1 MEAWAQ
7 GAATYDRGSGDE
19 YKARLSDG
27 RRILLNGRY
36 VEDVSQHAG
45 FSGAVEAV
53 SAYYAFQD
61 DDPEVN
67 CAVLDCGA
75 SVPVSLRPPASQADL
90 AANRASYKAV
100 ADVSHGMLGRTPDF
114 MNAVVMAIGMHSEIL
129 GHDGD
134 VSYARNA
141 SRYYRECCL
150 ANRFVA
156 HASINPQVDRTV
168 QLGKSDYQFV
178 GVHAVGEDADGMV
191 VRGAKMIA
199 TLAPIAD
206 EILVFNMPGLIPGDE
221 RFAVA
226 FAVPVATPGLTL
238 VCRKSLGHPGYSRFD
253 HPLANRFDEIDA
265 YVLLEDV
272 KVPWDRVFVYRDV
285 ARSNAFYDSTF
296 ARQHGG
302 HQGVVRGL
310 AKAELAIGTALRLA
324 EAFEMTGQ
332 PSVQESLG
340 ELASDMEVLRSLIHL
355 SEAAAVTSPAGV
367 MTPSVTAIQSFRL
380 VFPKIYQKT
389 LEMIRSLVP
398 GSMLSVPSD
407 ADFDGDL
414 GNSLRDALG
423 TKVTGARERSQL
435 LNLAWDLVGDAF
447 GQRQL
452 TYEFYHAGAPG
463 IIAKGQFRNYCWDG
477 ERGAVSRA
485 LEW

>member
-1 MEAWAQ
+1 MQ
-7 GAATYDRGSGDE
+7 GAAAPIRRVSDE
-19 YKARLSDG
+19 YSERLNDG
-27 RRILLNGRY
+27 RRVLLNGRY
-36 VEDVSQHAG
+36 IEDVAQHVA
-45 FSGAVEAV
+45 FSGAVESVA
-53 SAYYAFQD
+53 AYYALQK

-67 CAVLDCGA
+67 CAVLDCGT
-75 SVPVSLRPPASQADL
+75 SVPISLRPPASQADL

-114 MNAVVMAIGMHSEIL
+114 MNAVIMAIGMHSEIL
-129 GHDGD
+129 GDAGPI
-134 VSYARNA
+134 SYAENA
-141 SRYYRECCL
+141 RRYHRDCCRT
-150 ANRFVA
+150 NRFVA

-168 QLGKSDYQFV
+168 QLGKSDCQFV
-178 GVHAVGEDADGMV
+178 GVHAVDENKDGIV

-206 EILVFNMPGLIPGDE
+206 ELLIFNMPGLVPGDE

-226 FAVPVATPGLTL
+226 FAIPVSTPGVTL
-238 VCRKSLGHPGYSRFD
+238 VCRKSIHHAGYSQFD
-253 HPLANRFDEIDA
+253 HPLANRFDEIDS
-265 YVLLEDV
+265 YVLFEDV

-285 ARSNAFYDSTF
+285 GRSNAFYDATF

-302 HQGVVRGL
+302 HQGNVRGL
-310 AKAELAIGTALRLA
+310 AKGELAVGTALQLA

-332 PSVQESLG
+332 PAIQESLG
-340 ELASDMEVLRSLIHL
+340 RLASDMEVLRSLIHL

-367 MTPSVTAIQSFRL
+367 VTPSVTAIQSFRL
-380 VFPKIYQKT
+380 TFPNIYRNA
-389 LEMIRSLVP
+389 LEVIRSLVP

-407 ADFDGDL
+407 ADFSGDL
-414 GNSLRDALG
+414 GATLMAALG
-423 TKVTGARERSQL
+423 TKVSGARKRSQL

-463 IIAKGQFRNYCWDG
+463 IIAKGQFRNYGWDR
-477 ERGAVSRA
+477 ERGAVAKA